1 MFRYDSTL
9 SVNTVVERILTPDL
23 SLSQTSDTSADLR
36 NNNSPREHPLR
47 RHGSYTLDK
56 PSPLLQAH
64 LLKFGNSEED
74 VHDMSQSQ
82 RVQHDQE
89 IYSSTED
96 LIKIDDDNLEIEK
109 KKQTDI
115 ITQALYAEVRQFAL
129 NQKRSVKADSPD
141 IVRDLQNEKNTTH
154 EDLLNSQSQALTIET
169 NPLFVPT
176 EDEISESLH
185 AGNHVLYDANLNVD
199 HTDVDSDIT
208 ETVLDSISM
217 PNINPSITVEEEYT
231 AAVQDKVT
239 AENLEKK
246 VQDLADGYV
255 RDLKALLHKQEEER
269 VRLRLDFERKQ
280 KELVDQIIGQFPG
293 LESFDKENISP
304 DIVLQVHAQTKE
316 DDPNNSLISLR
327 SHQINQPLDEG
338 NADKSMIKIPEAALS
353 KKYERGWIKL
363 TAMARGFLVRR
374 LVASDKV
381 QNLKRTIKDT
391 VACAVKL
398 HQDTGNSTIILF
410 TTDFI
415 YRIFYR
421 IKLFLFFS
429 PKVNLINVMYIYY
442 NICILLIII
451 L

>member
-23 SLSQTSDTSADLR
+23 SLSQTSDTSADLS
-36 NNNSPREHPLR
+36 NNNSPQEHPLR

-64 LLKFGNSEED
+64 LLKFGGSEED

-96 LIKIDDDNLEIEK
+96 LIKIDDDNLDIEK

-208 ETVLDSISM
+208 ETVLDSTSM
-217 PNINPSITVEEEYT
+217 SNINPSITVEEEHT

-280 KELVDQIIGQFPG
+280 KEFVDQIIGQFPG

-327 SHQINQPLDEG
+327 SHKINHDEG
-338 NADKSMIKIPEAALS
+338 IADKSMIKIPEAALS
-353 KKYERGWIKL
+353 QKYERGWIKL
-363 TAMARGFLVRR
+363 TALARGFLVRR

-429 PKVNLINVMYIYY
+429 CFFLQK
-442 NICILLIII
+442 
-451 L
+451 